1 MNRINLIQNHRIWLV
16 AVFCLFVNVY
26 MLAENVSIGTTFIID
41 NISYCVTSENEVAV
55 YRVQNLEVVEIP
67 DEITYKDNVYQV
79 TSVIYR
85 YKSDSDMTDWSVA
98 SKIVFGK
105 NIKKVDSEGSF
116 STLHAKNLEEVVLN
130 EGLEEIGDR
139 AFCDCTKLRKINLP
153 KSLKKIGEAAF
164 RCCQE
169 LRGVI
174 VIPDGV
180 TYIPKYAFQS
190 CSKIEGVDCGKSVT
204 KIDYNAFS
212 SCYKLNSVIIRK
224 NIKEIGDLVFDY
236 CKNLTQIKVLPELP
250 PNCKTNTFGYNN
262 PLPEIYTNATLYV
275 PKGSK
280 PWYYLGDVWKNFKNI
295 EEKYNIGEKCKE
307 PAISIVDN
315 KIHITCDTKDA
326 DIYYSLKAIDNVEEA
341 KYDEPIMPST
351 KYILTAYA
359 KVDEFDVSET
369 VSFPFTVIQED
380 PTKIV
385 TIKADNDDASVAVNG
400 KNILISTA
408 NGVMQPTIVST
419 TNGSLVYDG
428 TVSGQ
433 SVIPVTQG
441 GIYIVKAGNTTKKVL
456 IK

>member
-1 MNRINLIQNHRIWLV
+1 MNKMNLFKNLRIWLV

-79 TSVIYR
+79 TSVIHR
-85 YKSDSDMTDWSVA
+85 YKSDSDMTDWAAA
-98 SKIVFGK
+98 SKIIFGK
-105 NIKKVDSEGSF
+105 NIKKIDSEAF
-116 STLHAKNLEEVVLN
+116 RFKNDNIEEVVLN

-139 AFCDCTKLRKINLP
+139 AFERCEKLRKINLP

-164 RCCQE
+164 EGCYE

-180 TYIPKYAFQS
+180 TYIPKYAFQ
-190 CSKIEGVDCGKSVT
+190 CCYKIEGVDCGKSVT

-212 SCYKLNSVIIRK
+212 SCYKLNSVIIRE
-224 NIKEIGDLVFDY
+224 NIKEIGDLVFYY
-236 CKNLTQIKVLPELP
+236 CKNLTQIKVLSELP

-326 DIYYSLKAIDNVEEA
+326 DIYYLS
-341 KYDEPIMPST
+341 
-351 KYILTAYA
+351 
-359 KVDEFDVSET
+359 
-369 VSFPFTVIQED
+369 
-380 PTKIV
+380 
-385 TIKADNDDASVAVNG
+385 
-400 KNILISTA
+400 
-408 NGVMQPTIVST
+408 
-419 TNGSLVYDG
+419 
-428 TVSGQ
+428 SG
-433 SVIPVTQG
+433 
-441 GIYIVKAGNTTKKVL
+441 
-456 IK
+456 